1 MFPYITIGDVKLP
14 IFSFGLS
21 ISAIIFLFLCVKSA
35 RERGLG
41 EEVGGEIATII
52 IFVIMLFSKIP
63 LGIIYGWKFQNF
75 FKFWE
80 TGHTLFGGLLLG
92 VFATLIYS
100 SIRKMSFI
108 ELLAAL
114 SYPSFFALASYRV
127 FVCFLS
133 GCCYGFPSQKFG
145 ITFHPE
151 SYAGRILGGEVKL
164 FPSQLVEAFLFTIFG
179 FIIYIKRKK
188 MPPEKLIQTYLL
200 LLTVQRLI
208 AELIRRD
215 IRETFFKVE
224 GFGISFWA
232 ILSISLFIA
241 TSLFF
246 NIFKPYFEELKKIIK
261 LKDFI
266 ILVSITTFA
275 SVSTINCSQNDK
287 KNKNNSEIDTIETLR
302 TSYTFTFSTI
312 FISYIFFKIQQLTK
326 YCIFKEENTQKIKIN
341 CPLDLRAI
349 SVSRGPAKGECDFS
363 SDRDKAIF
371 KNCDI
376 EIRNE
381 GENQT
386 FWAKIYG
393 NIETVGF
400 NAYIESII
408 FEVFSSVSS
417 FRIEINNTHSK
428 IFQIEGDAVRYF
440 EINGEGKIGKDK
452 IYVERIIAK
461 DEGSGNIS
469 IIPRGNF
476 EISGCKNLKLNIYS
490 EEYIFFDRSGCPI
503 SGKVKVG
510 GNEIIF
516 SAQSDCPEEK
526 KACQF
531 IVF

>member
-14 IFSFGLS
+14 IFSLGLS
-21 ISAIIFLFLCVKSA
+21 ISAIIFLFLCVKSSK
-35 RERGLG
+35 ERGLG

-52 IFVIMLFSKIP
+52 LFVIVFFSKLP
-63 LGIIYGWKFQNF
+63 LGIIYGWKVQDF
-75 FKFWE
+75 FRFWE

-100 SIRKMSFI
+100 LIRKISFI
-108 ELLAAL
+108 ELLSAL

-151 SYAGRILGGEVKL
+151 SYAGRTLGGAVKL
-164 FPSQLVEAFLFTIFG
+164 FPSQLVEAALFTAFG

-188 MPPEKLIQTYLL
+188 ETPEKLIQIYLL
-200 LLTVQRLI
+200 LLTIQRI
-208 AELIRRD
+208 VAELIRRD
-215 IRETFFKVE
+215 IKETFFRFE
-224 GFGISFWA
+224 WFGISFWA
-232 ILSISLFIA
+232 VLSIALFVA

-246 NIFKPYFEELKKIIK
+246 NILKPYFEELKKITKYLLI
-261 LKDFI
+261 LIPITAFSTPGI
-266 ILVSITTFA
+266 IS
-275 SVSTINCSQNDK
+275 CSQNNK
-287 KNKNNSEIDTIETLR
+287 KNENNSETIETLR

-312 FISYIFFKIQQLTK
+312 FVSYIFFKIQQLIK
-326 YCIFKEENTQKIKIN
+326 YCVFKDENTQKIKIN

-349 SVSRGPAKGECDFS
+349 SVSRGSTKGECDFS

-371 KNCDI
+371 KNCEI
-376 EIRNE
+376 EIRGE
-381 GENQT
+381 GENQA

-400 NAYIESII
+400 NAFFESIT
-408 FEVFSSVSS
+408 FDVFSSTSS
-417 FRIEINNTHSK
+417 FRIEINNTQSK
-428 IFQIEGDAVRYF
+428 VFQIEGGTIIYF
-440 EINGEGKIGKDK
+440 EIKGEGKIGEDK
-452 IYVERIIAK
+452 IYAERIIAK

-469 IIPRGNF
+469 IMPQGDF
-476 EISGCKNLKLNIYS
+476 EISGCKNLKLNMYS
-490 EEYIFFDRSGCPI
+490 KEYIYFDRSGCPI
-503 SGKVKVG
+503 SGQVKVG

-516 SAQSDCPEEK
+516 SAQSDCSQEK
-526 KACQF
+526 KTCPF

>member
-21 ISAIIFLFLCVKSA
+21 ISAIIFLFLCVKSTK
-35 RERGLG
+35 ERGLG

-52 IFVIMLFSKIP
+52 LFAVVFFSKIP
-63 LGIIYGWKFQNF
+63 LGIIYGWKFQDF

-100 SIRKMSFI
+100 SIRKISFI
-108 ELLAAL
+108 ELLVAL

-151 SYAGRILGGEVKL
+151 SYAGRTLGGAVKL
-164 FPSQLVEAFLFTIFG
+164 FPSQLVEALLFIVFG
-179 FIIYIKRKK
+179 SIIYIKRKK

-200 LLTVQRLI
+200 LLTIQRLI

-215 IRETFFKVE
+215 IKETFFKVE

-232 ILSISLFIA
+232 ILSISLFVA

-246 NIFKPYFEELKKIIK
+246 NILKPYFEELKKITK
-261 LKDFI
+261 YFL
-266 ILVSITTFA
+266 ILASITAFL
-275 SVSTINCSQNDK
+275 SSSIINCSQNDK
-287 KNKNNSEIDTIETLR
+287 KNKNNSEVETIEILR

-312 FISYIFFKIQQLTK
+312 FISYIFFKIQQFIK
-326 YCIFKEENTQKIKIN
+326 YCVFEEEDTQKIKIN
-341 CPLDLRAI
+341 CTFDFRAI
-349 SVSRGPAKGECDFS
+349 SLSRGSAKGECDFS
-363 SDRDKAIF
+363 SDKDKAIF
-371 KNCDI
+371 KNCNI
-376 EIRNE
+376 EIR
-381 GENQT
+381 GQDINQS

-393 NIETVGF
+393 NIEIVGF
-400 NAYIESII
+400 SAFIESIV
-408 FEVFSSVSS
+408 FETFSSISS

-428 IFQIEGDAVRYF
+428 IFQIEGEAVRYF
-440 EINGEGKIGKDK
+440 EIKGEGKIGEDK
-452 IYVERIIAK
+452 IYAERIIAK

-469 IIPRGNF
+469 IIPQGNF

-490 EEYIFFDRSGCPI
+490 EEYVFFDQSGCPI

-516 SAQSDCPEEK
+516 STLSDCPEEK
-526 KACQF
+526 KACPF